1 VQRRADDAHPP
12 FLELTYTASGRPSVS
27 ERGGSDSVASVQ
39 GLLVREPGDPQAMAL
54 GELPERAVGP
64 GEVRVRVDAAGVN
77 PVDASNRSAPAWAG
91 IEPPYVV
98 GYEFAGEAIE
108 VGEDVGHL
116 VAGAAVWGLLPV
128 RGTRWGAYAQEVVA
142 DAELIAAR
150 PGCLTPAEAAALPLA
165 GATALQL
172 LDRLDPA
179 PGEWMLVHGAA
190 GGVGHLLVQLAR
202 ARGARIAAPASPP
215 RHALLERLGV
225 EVVVDRHRA
234 DALVAVRE
242 AVGSDLPVAVDLVG
256 GGRLAASL
264 ELMAEGGR
272 AGSIVDLAGDLD
284 EALDRNLTLH
294 GLLVRPGAD
303 ALAKLGE
310 LVEAGVLRPEI
321 DEVLPLAQAA
331 RAHERVESGS
341 GQGKLVLSV
350 PH

>member
-1 VQRRADDAHPP
+1 MA
-12 FLELTYTASGRPSVS
+12 F
-27 ERGGSDSVASVQ
+27 
-39 GLLVREPGDPQAMAL
+39 GD
-54 GELPERAVGP
+54 LPERRVGP
-64 GEVRVRVDAAGVN
+64 GEVRVRIDAAGVN
-77 PVDASNRSAPAWAG
+77 PVDAGNRADPAWAG

-108 VGEDVGHL
+108 VGDDVGHL
-116 VAGAAVWGLLPV
+116 VTGAKVWGLLPV
-128 RGTRWGAYAQEVVA
+128 RGTRWGAYAQEVVT
-142 DAELIAAR
+142 DAGFIAAR
-150 PGCLTPAEAAALPLA
+150 PERLSLAEAAALPLA

-172 LDRLDPA
+172 LDRLDPSA
-179 PGEWMLVHGAA
+179 GEWMFVHGAA

-202 ARGARIAAPASPP
+202 ARGARIAAAASLP

-225 EVVVDRHRA
+225 EVVVDRHRP
-234 DALVAVRE
+234 DALAAVRN
-242 AVGSDLPVAVDLVG
+242 AVGADLPIAVDLVG
-256 GGRLAASL
+256 GGCLAASL

-272 AGSIVDLAGDLD
+272 AGSIVELAGDLD

-310 LVEAGVLRPEI
+310 LVEAGVMRPEI
-321 DEVLPLAQAA
+321 DEVLPLEQAA